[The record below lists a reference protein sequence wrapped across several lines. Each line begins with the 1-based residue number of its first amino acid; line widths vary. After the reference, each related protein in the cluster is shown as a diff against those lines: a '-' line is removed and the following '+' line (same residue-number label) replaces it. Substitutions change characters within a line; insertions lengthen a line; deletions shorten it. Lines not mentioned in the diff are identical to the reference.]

1 MAIDSYK
8 YVDFAT
14 RQRGR
19 SMQGHDHSRG
29 GYPHGLHRL
38 IVAEILTPRLRL
50 RRWQPSDLDP
60 FAAMNADPRVMEFLP
75 TRLDRAAT
83 EAMMARVDASFETN
97 GFGLWAVELREDR
110 SFAGYVGLLRP
121 SFHTRFTPCVEIGW
135 RLAHELWGRG
145 YATEGA
151 EAALRFGFETVGLDE
166 ILSWTVPA
174 NVRSRRIMTK
184 LGMTHDPR
192 DDFDHP
198 LLPEGHPLRRHVLYR
213 MCRPERPDF
222 GTVGP

>member
-1 MAIDSYK
+1 
-8 YVDFAT
+8 
-14 RQRGR
+14 
-19 SMQGHDHSRG
+19 
-29 GYPHGLHRL
+29 
-38 IVAEILTPRLRL
+38 
-50 RRWQPSDLDP
+50 
-60 FAAMNADPRVMEFLP
+60 MNADPRVMEFLP
-75 TRLDRAAT
+75 TRLDRSAT

-97 GFGLWAVELREDR
+97 GFGLWAVELREDNT
-110 SFAGYVGLLRP
+110 FAGYVGLLRP
-121 SFHTRFTPCVEIGW
+121 SFRTGFTPCVEIGW
-135 RLAHELWGRG
+135 RLAPEFWGRG

-213 MCRPERPDF
+213 IRRPESP
-222 GTVGP
+222 